1 MITKIVPPEVSRILS
16 EDMYTMEDD
25 LKILTRSFVLIT
37 EHYIYKILNSYVIL
51 YKWNFILSFNINE
64 YKWIIL
70 QMQYSRS

>member
-16 EDMYTMEDD
+16 EDMYTMEDN

-51 YKWNFILSFNINE
+51 YKWNFILSFNK

-70 QMQYSRS
+70 QRQYSRS

>member
-16 EDMYTMEDD
+16 EDMYTMEDN

-70 QMQYSRS
+70 QRQYSRS